1 MKKVS
6 IYTDGS
12 CLNNPGPGG
21 WAAILTLEGSEH
33 RREISGGYRLTTNNR
48 MEILAAAK
56 GLQALN
62 QPCEVSLYT
71 DSKYLRDAVEK
82 KWLASWQKNS
92 WRKADRKPVLNV
104 DLWKLL
110 LEAMRPHAV
119 EVRWIKGHAGH
130 PANERCDQL
139 AKERAGQPD
148 LPPDENYENQDA
160 S

>member
-12 CLNNPGPGG
+12 CLKNPGPGG
-21 WAAILTLEGSEH
+21 WAAILTLDGSEH
-33 RREISGGYRLTTNNR
+33 RREITGGCRLTTNNR

-62 QPCEVSLYT
+62 QPCKVRLYT

-82 KWLASWQKNS
+82 KWLVSWQKNS
-92 WRKADRKPVLNV
+92 WRKADKKPVLNA

-110 LEAMRPHAV
+110 LEAMKPHAI
-119 EVRWIKGHAGH
+119 EILWIKGHAGH

-139 AKERAGQPD
+139 AKEQAGLPD
-148 LPPDENYENQDA
+148 LPADENYENQGA
-160 S
+160 F